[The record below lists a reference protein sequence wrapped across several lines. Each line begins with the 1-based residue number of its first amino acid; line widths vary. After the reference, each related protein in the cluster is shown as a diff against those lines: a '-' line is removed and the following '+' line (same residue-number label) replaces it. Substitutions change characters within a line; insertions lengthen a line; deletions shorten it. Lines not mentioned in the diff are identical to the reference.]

1 MQANWGVIGGGVLG
15 QVTALRLAQQ
25 GHRVTLVEA
34 AEDTGGLAASWAV
47 GDVVWDKFYHVILP
61 FDHRTLALLDEL
73 GLADAVEWKRT
84 KTGFFADGRL
94 SPLNGALDY
103 LRLPVLG
110 LVSKLRLA
118 AHLMLSARIK
128 DGAPLEHQPIGDW
141 LTRFSG
147 RQAYERVWQPLLRAK
162 LGENSRIA
170 SAAFIWAS
178 IRRLYLARSGTD
190 KAETLGYVTKGGY
203 RRILDAL
210 EARLKD
216 AGVKVVTGRRVTS
229 ISSGTDCH
237 FVDTAHGGWVFDRV
251 VSTLPAPVTA
261 ALCEGLSDDE
271 KDRLNAVTYQ
281 GIICASVVLDRP
293 LAGNYLTYLT
303 DPDLPFTAI
312 VETSALTGPFDG
324 KSLVYLPRYVTQ
336 GDPYWALDDDAL
348 QARFVDGLRA
358 VHPEIPE
365 EAVQAFRVARVRHV
379 MAVPTVGYR
388 DIAPPVTTS
397 VPGLYVVNSA
407 QIIDGTLNVDATLGV
422 LERAL
427 PQLQTGVLV
436 KNLEAAE

>member
-15 QVTALRLAQQ
+15 QVTALRLAEQ

-34 AEDTGGLAASWAV
+34 ADDIGGLAASWTV
-47 GDVVWDKFYHVILP
+47 GDVTWDKFYHVILP
-61 FDHRTLALLDEL
+61 FDDRLLALLDEL
-73 GLADAVEWKRT
+73 GLSDAVEWKRT

-110 LVSKLRLA
+110 LVAKLRLA
-118 AHLMLSARIK
+118 AHLMLAARIRN
-128 DGAPLEHQPIGDW
+128 GAPLEQVRVGDW
-141 LTRFSG
+141 LTKYSG
-147 RQAYERVWQPLLRAK
+147 RRAYERVWQPLLRAK

-178 IRRLYLARSGTD
+178 IRRLYLARQGSE
-190 KAETLGYVTKGGY
+190 KAEVLGYVSGGGY

-210 EARLKD
+210 AERLRDK
-216 AGVKVVTGRRVTS
+216 GVKIVVGRKVTA
-229 ISSGTDCH
+229 ITSGSECH

-261 ALCEGLSDDE
+261 KLCQGLTE
-271 KDRLNAVTYQ
+271 AEVERLNAVTYQ

-312 VETSALTGPFDG
+312 VETSALTGAFDG
-324 KSLVYLPRYVTQ
+324 KTLVYLPRYVTQ
-336 GDPYWALDDDAL
+336 DDPYWGLDDDEL
-348 QARFVDGLRA
+348 RQQFVEGLRA
-358 VHPEIPE
+358 VHPDIPE
-365 EAVQAFRVARVRHV
+365 DAVQAFRVARVRHV

-422 LERAL
+422 LDRAL
-427 PQLQTGVLV
+427 PELKTGAVV
-436 KNLEAAE
+436 PRLEAAE